1 MKTVNLQVGIALQG
15 VERDGAYPVF
25 DLIPLGISGIRFP
38 AKVLMYIYIFPVVLM
53 FGWDVFPRVVKA

>member
-15 VERDGAYPVF
+15 VERDGTYPVF

-38 AKVLMYIYIFPVVLM
+38 AKVLMYIYVFPIILM
-53 FGWDVFPRVVKA
+53 FGWDASPQVVKA